1 MTSVRFCGRDFSQG
15 ELELIRAM
23 CADKTAYPTRSSIA
37 RALCEA
43 TNWRDQLGRLK
54 EMSARVALLRM
65 AAASLIELPPPR
77 NGNQNGRLAR
87 HLDATQLSFDHAP
100 FASSLAELGG
110 IELRAVKERR
120 DSRTWNQLVAAHH
133 YLGYVPL
140 CGAQL
145 RYLVE
150 ASTGV
155 IGALSFGPSAWK
167 CRPRDT
173 HIGWDPATREQRLHL
188 VVGNAR
194 FLILPQLH
202 VPHLASKILGAATRR
217 LATDW
222 REAYGY
228 APVLVETFVESER
241 FKGTSYRAA
250 NWFCVGQTA
259 GRGKLDRNHARALPV
274 KDVYLYPL
282 HRSYRSILTAPG

>member
-15 ELELIRAM
+15 ELELVRAM

-43 TNWRDQLGRLK
+43 TNWRDPLGRLK

-65 AAASLIELPPPR
+65 DSASLIELPPPR
-77 NGNQNGRLAR
+77 NGNQNGRVTR
-87 HLDATQLSFDHAP
+87 HLDATQLSFDQVP
-100 FASSLAELGG
+100 LASSLAELGD
-110 IELRAVKERR
+110 IELRLVKGRG

-133 YLGYVPL
+133 YLGYAPL

-150 ASTGV
+150 ASTAV

-167 CRPRDT
+167 CRPRDA
-173 HIGWDPATREQRLHL
+173 HIGWDNTTRELRLHF

-194 FLILPQLH
+194 FLILPQLR

-217 LATDW
+217 LAADW
-222 REAYGY
+222 HEAYGY

-250 NWFCVGQTA
+250 NWLCVGQTA
-259 GRGKLDRNHARALPV
+259 GRGKLDRYHANALPV

>member
-1 MTSVRFCGRDFSQG
+1 MTSVRFCGRDFTEG
-15 ELELIRAM
+15 ELELLRAL
-23 CADKTAYPTRSSIA
+23 CADRTAYPTRSSIA

-43 TNWRDQLGRLK
+43 TSWRDQLGRLK

-77 NGNQNGRLAR
+77 NGNRNGRVAR
-87 HLDATQLSFDHAP
+87 HLDAAQLSFGHAP

-110 IELRAVKERR
+110 IELRAVKGRS

-167 CRPRDT
+167 CRPRDA
-173 HIGWDPATREQRLHL
+173 HIGWDQATREQRLHL

-194 FLILPQLH
+194 FLILPQLR

-217 LATDW
+217 LPSDW
-222 REAYGY
+222 REVYGY
-228 APVLVETFVESER
+228 QPVLVERRRLSAGVNGFGRRLRCDAMRRLSRRRRPPPRRRRV
-241 FKGTSYRAA
+241 AA
-250 NWFCVGQTA
+250 PLAVRGA
-259 GRGKLDRNHARALPV
+259 GAGGLAGAAARPA
-274 KDVYLYPL
+274 
-282 HRSYRSILTAPG
+282 SS